1 MAGVDQW
8 WLCGPLGMTEAA
20 VEVLTGLGVDRRRVH
35 RELFYVDEPPPELHR
50 ADAEVPEGESS
61 EVTVVLNGRSTTL
74 TLPARRRPC
83 STARRRSAAT
93 CRSPARAACAAPA
106 GPRSSTAR

>member
-1 MAGVDQW
+1 
-8 WLCGPLGMTEAA
+8 MTEAA

-35 RELFYVDEPPPELHR
+35 RELFYVDEPPPELRR

-61 EVTVVLNGRSTTL
+61 EVTVSSNGRSTTL
-74 TLPARRRPC
+74 TLPRTEPC

-93 CRSPARAACAAPA
+93 SRSPARAACAAPA
-106 GPRSSTAR
+106 GPGSPTAR